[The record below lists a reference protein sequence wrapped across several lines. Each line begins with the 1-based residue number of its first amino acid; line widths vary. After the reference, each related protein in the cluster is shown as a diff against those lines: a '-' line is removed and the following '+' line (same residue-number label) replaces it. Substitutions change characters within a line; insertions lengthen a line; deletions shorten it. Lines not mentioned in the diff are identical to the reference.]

1 MCSPFSMKVSPSSIL
16 TVVWGYCV
24 GEYAQCSAF
33 RIPTWLGVDVGVLL
47 WKKWSTHTS
56 ETSPMRKSFMLGND
70 RRSRR
75 WWKPHSL
82 CYSGSFIG
90 WCNLFEFVSPRYSDV
105 GLNSLRFS
113 RSELC
118 VVTSCLLSRNGTS
131 ICDSHS
137 SKWLRIKWEV
147 YPRGMH

>member
-24 GEYAQCSAF
+24 GGYTQCSAF
-33 RIPTWLGVDVGVLL
+33 RISTLLGDDVVVLL

-56 ETSPMRKSFMLGND
+56 ETSPMRKSFMLTND
-70 RRSRR
+70 RRSRSGE
-75 WWKPHSL
+75 PYSL
-82 CYSGSFIG
+82 RYSGSFIR

-147 YPRGMH
+147 YLRGMH